1 VFEIGNTLRE
11 ARVRRNLTLQQVEED
26 IKIRVKYVQAMENED
41 WDLMPGVTYVKGFLR
56 TYSTYLGLD
65 PNVIIDEF
73 RSRAMVASDEHH
85 EPFSGAS
92 VIGKPLSHRG
102 RNTIVLVA
110 IVCLVVLGAIYA
122 IGIWNGGGED
132 EPTTEPPA
140 LGIESVSPS
149 PSKSPKPQPS
159 STGVPAWQKNLVRVE
174 AVNGDCWMEVRRE
187 GPEGVVLFSGT
198 VDDGDKKKYKGEVLW
213 LSLGNPV
220 AVRLEVQGK
229 DVKVKSDV
237 GPWPVLI
244 ERGRVTQGSDT
255 EG

>member
-1 VFEIGNTLRE
+1 
-11 ARVRRNLTLQQVEED
+11 
-26 IKIRVKYVQAMENED
+26 
-41 WDLMPGVTYVKGFLR
+41 
-56 TYSTYLGLD
+56 
-65 PNVIIDEF
+65 
-73 RSRAMVASDEHH
+73 
-85 EPFSGAS
+85 
-92 VIGKPLSHRG
+92 
-102 RNTIVLVA
+102 
-110 IVCLVVLGAIYA
+110 
-122 IGIWNGGGED
+122 
-132 EPTTEPPA
+132 
-140 LGIESVSPS
+140 
-149 PSKSPKPQPS
+149 
-159 STGVPAWQKNLVRVE
+159 
-174 AVNGDCWMEVRRE
+174 MEVRRE